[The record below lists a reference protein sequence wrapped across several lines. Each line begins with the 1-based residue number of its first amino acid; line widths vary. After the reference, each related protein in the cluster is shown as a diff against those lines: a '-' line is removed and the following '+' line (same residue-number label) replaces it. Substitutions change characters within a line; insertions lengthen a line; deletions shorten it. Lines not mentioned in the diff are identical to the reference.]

1 MTAHGLL
8 NLKPANSLIPSHKKR
23 ASNLSKPFF
32 YASAYCG
39 GFVLVVSLLAVSR
52 AVLSVVVVVG
62 VVDMVDFPAESV
74 PVLSPLPL
82 AARSE
87 LHPAATDAII
97 AVIKAKL
104 KICFFI
110 GFRY

>member
-1 MTAHGLL
+1 M
-8 NLKPANSLIPSHKKR
+8 
-23 ASNLSKPFF
+23 
-32 YASAYCG
+32 
-39 GFVLVVSLLAVSR
+39 VVSLFIVSR

-62 VVDMVDFPAESV
+62 VVDMVDDESV
-74 PVLSPLPL
+74 AVLSPLPL

-87 LHPAATDAII
+87 LHPAATDAMI

-104 KICFFI
+104 KNCFFI

>member
-1 MTAHGLL
+1 
-8 NLKPANSLIPSHKKR
+8 
-23 ASNLSKPFF
+23 
-32 YASAYCG
+32 
-39 GFVLVVSLLAVSR
+39 LVVSLFIVSR

-62 VVDMVDFPAESV
+62 VVDMVDDESV
-74 PVLSPLPL
+74 AVLSPLPL

-87 LHPAATDAII
+87 LHPAATDAMI

-104 KICFFI
+104 KNCFFI